1 MFSIYRSFPVLIRKS
16 FQFCHFFLSHK
27 YLNFSFQEIILKRA
41 ADLAEAVCYNIP
53 RTPTQIH
60 GSQYPPP
67 GGPSPTTP
75 NGAHSMMI
83 GQHLT
88 AISPDAI
95 TNGGTYV
102 AIGNSDAPSVVYG
115 SANPGSQQQ
124 RIGSSSAQTDVNN
137 NEVIVTSGKL
147 NK

>member
-1 MFSIYRSFPVLIRKS
+1 MFTI
-16 FQFCHFFLSHK
+16 
-27 YLNFSFQEIILKRA
+27 SFQEIILKRA

-67 GGPSPTTP
+67 GGPPPTTASS
-75 NGAHSMMI
+75 AHSMMI

-102 AIGNSDAPSVVYG
+102 AIGNPEAPSVVYG

-137 NEVIVTSGKL
+137 NEVIVTSGKYH
-147 NK
+147 N